1 MTSVLILLQF
11 LSVAQQELGTRKA
24 IFWSVTIYSKN
35 LSSQCNLTAQLEQV
49 HDKIDDEYIFFSS
62 DIYSFTSE

>member
-1 MTSVLILLQF
+1 MLILLQF
-11 LSVAQQELGTRKA
+11 LSVAQQDLGTRKA

-49 HDKIDDEYIFFSS
+49 HDKIDDEYIYFFLQ
-62 DIYSFTSE
+62 IFTVLHQSR